1 MVEISNAN
9 NNKSRI
15 LKTDIEKI
23 NNNCLTVVDAKNHGQ
38 RVLKLVNEGKMR
50 YFLTQ
55 VTPPVLFLVDVK
67 KRNKHELYILGYLTI
82 SVFR

>member
-15 LKTDIEKI
+15 LKIDNGKI
-23 NNNCLTVVDAKNHGQ
+23 SNSCRVIVDAKSQVQ

-55 VTPPVLFLVDVK
+55 VTPPVLFLVDVN
-67 KRNKHELYILGYLTI
+67 KRNKHELYILEYLTI